1 MEKITVIKVGGKIV
15 EDAQTLAQLLSAF
28 SNVKRS
34 GAHV

>member
-28 SNVKRS
+28 RM
-34 GAHV
+34 